1 MAESPVPG
9 WVPDDLPAAPG
20 VYRFLN
26 RGDDLL
32 YVGKSVNL
40 RRRVRSY
47 FYGGGP
53 DSDRMTEMLRFA
65 RRVQWRRTGSE
76 LEARL
81 AEARVILDRQPP
93 YNRALKSSGHAWY
106 LELDPTAPFPRFRV
120 VRSAKRAGA
129 RYHGPFRNRS
139 LPETMARLAERV
151 FLLRS
156 CAGRL
161 EPDREGSACIQR
173 GVGLCTAP
181 CVRDVGLDGYRDQVE
196 ACLRTLD
203 DPAHAARFRERLV
216 ERRERAAGEWDFERA
231 ADLQRRVDALDEL
244 EGHRWALER
253 PALERSWLLMLPAAR
268 EGRRRLLPV
277 ARGRV
282 LEARTAPWPGGNGG
296 GIGSGEGT
304 ATGGDADRRT
314 RDRWRQAVGDALYAV
329 RVAELRAP
337 AALPARELVP
347 GLIVTRWLEKGAE
360 GGRVVELTDG
370 ADRREVAERLA
381 PPSP

>member
-47 FYGGGP
+47 FYGDGP
-53 DSDRMTEMLRFA
+53 ESDRMAEMLRFA
-65 RRVQWRRTGSE
+65 RRVRWRRTGSE

-81 AEARVILDRQPP
+81 AEARLILDRQPP

-120 VRSAKRAGA
+120 VRSPKRAGA
-129 RYHGPFRNRS
+129 RYYGPFRNRS

-156 CAGRL
+156 CSRRL

-203 DPAHAARFRERLV
+203 DSARAARLRERLV

-244 EGHRWALER
+244 ESHRWALER
-253 PALERSWLLMLPAAR
+253 PALERSWLLVLPHAR
-268 EGRRRLLPV
+268 EGRRLLLPV

-282 LEARTAPWPGGNGG
+282 LEGRSAPDPEAPDPEAPAPQASNPQAPDFEARDP
-296 GIGSGEGT
+296 
-304 ATGGDADRRT
+304 RR
-314 RDRWRQAVGDALYAV
+314 RDRWRQAVKDVLYAV

-347 GLIVTRWLEKGAE
+347 GLIVTRWLDKGAE
-360 GGRVVELTDG
+360 GGRAVELEDDD
-370 ADRREVAERLA
+370 ADSVLERLA
-381 PPSP
+381 G